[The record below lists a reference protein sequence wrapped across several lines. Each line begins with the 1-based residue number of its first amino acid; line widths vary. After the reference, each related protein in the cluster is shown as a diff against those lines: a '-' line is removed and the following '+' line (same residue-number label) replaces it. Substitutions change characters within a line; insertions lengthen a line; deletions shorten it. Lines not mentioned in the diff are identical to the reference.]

1 MWCGSNEWGHHVILL
16 MWASPDISVKQLWL
30 KTDMKI
36 SLTQMKAIQ
45 MNVIMMMPNYLIM
58 S

>member
-1 MWCGSNEWGHHVILL
+1 